1 MKPTP
6 DHDILELRRCDIVR
20 LRDAAGALL
29 KCRRGSL
36 WVTQEDDHRDIVL
49 SAGHSLRLAND
60 GVTLAEALEP
70 ATLMLE
76 GRWTEVDIHRPRGPS
91 RPISSPARRPTT
103 TLPRRQG

>member
-1 MKPTP
+1 MLAMKPTP

-76 GRWTEVDIHRPRGPS
+76 GRWTEVDIHRPRPFTADLVTS
-91 RPISSPARRPTT
+91 A
-103 TLPRRQG
+103 